1 MLLCCHLSYLI
12 SPKVEN
18 LKKRLK
24 AKVPT
29 SAAAAAAT
37 STSVASEA
45 DAGSKTE
52 LPSTSEPVV
61 NRLNQS
67 DIVLS
72 NEDFMLVGRGSV
84 NVDHDKAPPK
94 APPSVPDVDPL
105 LDANSRVDDDLT
117 SYARS
122 REALQSKCER
132 HCNLMQNCLREGT
145 ALFIQSV
152 ARF

>member
-1 MLLCCHLSYLI
+1 MSYLI

-84 NVDHDKAPPK
+84 AVDHVETTASVCAVTAAP
-94 APPSVPDVDPL
+94 VVDPL
-105 LDANSRVDDDLT
+105 QDANSRVDDDLT